1 MYDVDPIKS
10 SPAQHSVRIRI
21 DEPDWETV
29 SAAVARLQGEG
40 APSFAN
46 LVFTPWNAPETSY
59 YIIAMWWEQMDGTLT
74 KQEHPEEV
82 SVGG

>member
-1 MYDVDPIKS
+1 MHDVEHKF
-10 SPAQHSVRIRI
+10 SPAQHTLRVQI

-29 SAAVARLQGEG
+29 SAAVARLRGEG

-46 LVFTPWNAPETSY
+46 LLFKPWNAPDTSY
-59 YIIAMWWEQMDGTLT
+59 YIVAMWWEQVDGTLT
-74 KQEHPEEV
+74 KAEHPEEV